1 LPHFH
6 LMNST
11 PKRNALVTGAARRIG
26 REIAIAL
33 AEDGWTVGI
42 HHHRS
47 AVDADALCRELTDS
61 GKNAYVV
68 AADLADDESI
78 DGLVDAATAEHGP
91 VTCLVNNASVFEH
104 DTIETLSRAS
114 WDEHMDVNL
123 WAPLKLS
130 QAVAAGL
137 PTGQTGNIV
146 NIADQRVVSIP
157 PGFLSYTISK
167 AGMWAMTQSLA
178 LALAPRIRVNA
189 IGPGPTLPS
198 PRQSISQFEAQA
210 ARVPLGHGADAAE
223 IAQGVRYI
231 LASPSLTGQLIALDG
246 GQHLGWEF
254 PDPDASAITE

>member
-1 LPHFH
+1 MMP
-6 LMNST
+6 SS
-11 PKRNALVTGAARRIG
+11 KGNALVTGAARRIG

-47 AVDADALCRELTDS
+47 AGDADALCRELTNS

-68 AADLADDESI
+68 AADLADDKSI
-78 DGLVDAATAEHGP
+78 EGLVNAAIEAHGP
-91 VTCLVNNASVFEH
+91 VTCLVNNASVFER
-104 DTIETLSRAS
+104 DTIETLSRES
-114 WDEHMDVNL
+114 WDGHMDVNL

-130 QAVAAGL
+130 QAVAAEL
-137 PTGQTGNIV
+137 PENLPDGQTGNIV

-198 PRQSISQFEAQA
+198 PRQSIDQFEAQA

-246 GQHLGWEF
+246 GQHLGWDF
-254 PDPDASAITE
+254 PDPDSAAITE